1 MEDHYATTDR
11 PIASGRIA
19 DENTGIAIRDEL
31 ICLQPGVMSALV
43 AGWPAAVPGR
53 NRQGNPSRVT
63 RGGLLPEQD
72 IKQWVLG
79 RVRTAPPFDFA
90 VPPNWA
96 RLWPQLSSRVLIV
109 S

>member
-11 PIASGRIA
+11 PIESGRIA

-31 ICLQPGVMSALV
+31 ICLQPGVMLAPV
-43 AGWPAAVPGR
+43 PGWPAAVP
-53 NRQGNPSRVT
+53 
-63 RGGLLPEQD
+63 RGGSLPEQD
-72 IKQWVLG
+72 INQWVFG

-90 VPPNWA
+90 VPPNLA